1 MFLYNDYW
9 RTWNRVL
16 LNDFGNGS
24 TTGQFVEL
32 NLTHVNGD
40 WSRVKD
46 ETIRVHCTRRS
57 TKDRLTALLPADILH
72 VMRQQIGGLLTERLM
87 VYDYIAEIDWLKYER
102 LSRNGGG
109 VPFDQCNI
117 LNKEMSRG

>member
-72 VMRQQIGGLLTERLM
+72 VMRQQIGGQLTERLM

-117 LNKEMSRG
+117 LNKEMNRG